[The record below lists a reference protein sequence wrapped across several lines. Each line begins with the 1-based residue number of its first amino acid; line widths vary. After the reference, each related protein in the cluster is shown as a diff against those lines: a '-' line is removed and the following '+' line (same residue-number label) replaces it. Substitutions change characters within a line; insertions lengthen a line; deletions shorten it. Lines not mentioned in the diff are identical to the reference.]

1 MRLKAIYKDKSSTNK
16 IGILFLIVLL
26 SVFFVSLIA
35 LGTTNVFFND
45 LSNSLTVN
53 YLENSSYINYL
64 KLMQLF
70 SAVGLFIL
78 PILIYSYLT
87 GFDLNFRNV
96 RRQNILL
103 VFAIMLLIPPFISLL
118 LEWNMQIQVP
128 NFFRYFDRDTEE
140 LVKAFL
146 KMDNIWDLLYT
157 LLVVAVI
164 PALGEELFFRG
175 YLQKKIGVFLKN
187 SHLSIIITSFLFSA
201 IHLHFHGLIPRFVL
215 GMLLGYLFLWSR
227 SLWVPILAHF
237 INNALAIIFAYP
249 LFKLESG
256 SYSLF
261 SEEKVDPKIALISLI
276 SVLLLLFLFHKN
288 AKKEVLKSP
297 FYNE

>member
-1 MRLKAIYKDKSSTNK
+1 MRLKALYKDKSSTNK

-35 LGTTNVFFND
+35 LGITNVFFND
-45 LSNSLTVN
+45 LPNNLTIN
-53 YLENSSYINYL
+53 DLENSLYINYL

-78 PILIYSYLT
+78 PILIYSYLV
-87 GFDLNFRNV
+87 GFDLNFRAV
-96 RRQNILL
+96 KRQNILL

-128 NFFRYFDRDTEE
+128 IFFSYLDRDTED

-146 KMDNIWDLLYT
+146 KMNNISDLLYT

-201 IHLHFHGLIPRFVL
+201 IHLHFHGLIPRFFL
-215 GMLLGYLFLWSR
+215 GMLLGYLFFWSR
-227 SLWVPILAHF
+227 SLWVPIFAHF
-237 INNALAIIFAYP
+237 INNAVAIIFAYP
-249 LFKLESG
+249 LFRLESA

-276 SVLLLLFLFHKN
+276 SVLLLLFLFYKN
-288 AKKEVLKSP
+288 ANKKGLKKP
-297 FYNE
+297 L

>member
-35 LGTTNVFFND
+35 LGITNVFFND

-128 NFFRYFDRDTEE
+128 NVFRYFDRDTEE

-249 LFKLESG
+249 LFRLESG

-288 AKKEVLKSP
+288 AKKKVLKSP

>member
-1 MRLKAIYKDKSSTNK
+1 M
-16 IGILFLIVLL
+16 VLL

-35 LGTTNVFFND
+35 LGITNVFFND

-128 NFFRYFDRDTEE
+128 NVFRYFDRDTEE

-146 KMDNIWDLLYT
+146 KMDNIWDLIYT

-249 LFKLESG
+249 LFRLESG

-288 AKKEVLKSP
+288 AKKKVLKSP

>member
-1 MRLKAIYKDKSSTNK
+1 MSLKALYKDKSSTNK

-35 LGTTNVFFND
+35 LAITNIFFND
-45 LSNSLTVN
+45 LSNNLTIN

-70 SAVGLFIL
+70 SAVALFIL

-87 GFDLNFRNV
+87 GFDLNFRAV

-128 NFFRYFDRDTEE
+128 NFFRYFDRDTED

-146 KMDNIWDLLYT
+146 KMNNIWDLLYT
-157 LLVVAVI
+157 VLVVAVI

-175 YLQKKIGVFLKN
+175 YLQKKIGIFLQN

-249 LFKLESG
+249 LFRLESG

-276 SVLLLLFLFHKN
+276 SVVLLLFLYYKN
-288 AKKEVLKSP
+288 AQKKELKKP

>member
-35 LGTTNVFFND
+35 LGITNVFFND

-288 AKKEVLKSP
+288 AKKKVLKSP

>member
-35 LGTTNVFFND
+35 LGITNVFFND

-249 LFKLESG
+249 LFRLESG

-288 AKKEVLKSP
+288 AKKKVLKSP

>member
-35 LGTTNVFFND
+35 LGITNVFFND

-175 YLQKKIGVFLKN
+175 YLQKKIGVNF
-187 SHLSIIITSFLFSA
+187 IIIIVYNNFF
-201 IHLHFHGLIPRFVL
+201 
-215 GMLLGYLFLWSR
+215 
-227 SLWVPILAHF
+227 F
-237 INNALAIIFAYP
+237 I
-249 LFKLESG
+249 
-256 SYSLF
+256 
-261 SEEKVDPKIALISLI
+261 
-276 SVLLLLFLFHKN
+276 
-288 AKKEVLKSP
+288 
-297 FYNE
+297 

>member
-1 MRLKAIYKDKSSTNK
+1 MRLKALYKDKSSTNK

-35 LGTTNVFFND
+35 LGITNVFFND
-45 LSNSLTVN
+45 LPNNLTIN
-53 YLENSSYINYL
+53 DLENSLYINYL

-78 PILIYSYLT
+78 PILIYSYLV
-87 GFDLNFRNV
+87 GFDLNFRAV
-96 RRQNILL
+96 KRQNILL

-128 NFFRYFDRDTEE
+128 IFFSYLDRDTED

-146 KMDNIWDLLYT
+146 KMNNISDLLYT

-201 IHLHFHGLIPRFVL
+201 IHLHFHGLIPRFFL
-215 GMLLGYLFLWSR
+215 GMLLGYLFFWSR
-227 SLWVPILAHF
+227 SLWVPIFAHF
-237 INNALAIIFAYP
+237 INNAVAIIFAYP
-249 LFKLESG
+249 LFRLESG

-276 SVLLLLFLFHKN
+276 SVLLLLFLFYKN
-288 AKKEVLKSP
+288 ANKKGLKKP
-297 FYNE
+297 L

>member
-35 LGTTNVFFND
+35 LGITNVFFND